1 MLFLLLSFSFSALK
15 SFCPRKSFI
24 EIRKISFPLFE
35 ICLTLKNEIQCWLDK
50 PNIHL
55 FICGESWIA
64 EILVFFLRERESE
77 RRWERGKK
85 REREKWE
92 RIVKMILN
100 FYKKARIVSSSVLN
114 LRKKETFSR
123 DSAAVKM
130 TPNLWARVRIR
141 SRDMYCFKS
150 GKKNCRLFKIWLFR
164 ATASAAK
171 STL

>member
-64 EILVFFLRERESE
+64 EILVFFFLRERECE
-77 RRWERGKK
+77 RMKEDEREG
-85 REREKWE
+85 EREKWE

-114 LRKKETFSR
+114 LRKKETFFSWLR
-123 DSAAVKM
+123 GCQNDSKFMGQVSN
-130 TPNLWARVRIR
+130 PIPRHI
-141 SRDMYCFKS
+141 
-150 GKKNCRLFKIWLFR
+150 LF
-164 ATASAAK
+164 
-171 STL
+171 